1 MPIKKVI
8 IDKAHRLY
16 QLPPAINSFS
26 PHFKRGKLLKKVDLI
41 DLATFKWPI
50 EMEMEMDKD
59 ISEKSFLPATP
70 EKINQLQEELTN
82 WFLSYHGVQLNPHK
96 EIYIGANITRM
107 LLNLTLAYIDKGD
120 IAFVPELG
128 IPIYKTTTAIAG
140 GQPVEYE
147 ISERTDW
154 QPDFEKL
161 NSRLGYVARVLFL
174 NNPHNPTG
182 AELSNKD
189 FENLIWIA
197 ARENILLVVDA
208 AYQAFTGRKNSSL
221 LSVKNGKAVGIE
233 LYSFAYQFG
242 LPSLP
247 FGFAVGN
254 KDVIHGLKTISKL
267 NSPFIHD
274 YYVEWALK
282 AIRSFPNKEL
292 KLLKNDF
299 TKKNSHLTELLELL
313 SLEKSGFDTT
323 PFAWAKIT
331 RRSRSMNAANILYR
345 RSRILVTPGKAL
357 GDCGEGFLRFS
368 LTAPVES
375 YKKAF
380 NRAKNKLSFLKLDKE

>member
-1 MPIKKVI
+1 MPIKKII

-16 QLPPAINSFS
+16 QLPPAINSF
-26 PHFKRGKLLKKVDLI
+26 PPQFKKAKLLKKTDLI
-41 DLATFKWPI
+41 DLATFNWPI
-50 EMEMEMDKD
+50 EMEMDKD
-59 ISEKSFLPATP
+59 LSEKSFLPASPQRIT
-70 EKINQLQEELTN
+70 QLQEEIAN
-82 WFLSYHGVQLNPHK
+82 WFLTFHGVKLNPDK
-96 EIYIGANITRM
+96 EIYIGANISRM
-107 LLNLTLAYIDKGD
+107 LLNLALAYIDKGD

-128 IPIYKTTTAIAG
+128 IPIYKTATAIAG

-147 ISERTDW
+147 ISEKTDW
-154 QPDFEKL
+154 QPDFEIL

-182 AELSNKD
+182 VELSNKD
-189 FENLIWIA
+189 FENLTWVA
-197 ARENILLVVDA
+197 ARENILIVVDA
-208 AYQAFTGRKNSSL
+208 AYQAFSGRKNSSL
-221 LSVKNGKAVGIE
+221 LSVKNGKAVGVE

-254 KDVIHGLKTISKL
+254 KEIINGLRTISKI
-267 NSPFIHD
+267 NKPFIHD
-274 YYVEWALK
+274 FYIERALK
-282 AIRSFPNKEL
+282 AVRSFPNEEL
-292 KLLKNDF
+292 KFIKNNF
-299 TKKNSHLTELLELL
+299 SKKNSYLTELQELL
-313 SLEKSGFDTT
+313 SLEKSGFDTI
-323 PFAWAKIT
+323 PFVWTKIS

-375 YKKAF
+375 YKNACS
-380 NRAKNKLSFLKLDKE
+380 RAQKKMRFLKLDKEE